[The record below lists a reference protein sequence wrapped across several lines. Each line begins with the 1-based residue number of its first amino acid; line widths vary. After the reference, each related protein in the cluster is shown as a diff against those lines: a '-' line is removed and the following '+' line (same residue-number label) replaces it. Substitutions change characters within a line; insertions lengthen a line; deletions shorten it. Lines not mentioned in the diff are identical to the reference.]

1 MELETKV
8 VKKPKVRKVRS
19 LTFQALR
26 EANVKRTED
35 SWHRVTEWSA
45 AEWLMC
51 VTGELGE
58 LAGLLKHYRR
68 GENLPAGSL
77 GEELADVVIYL
88 DLLAASLGVDLDL
101 AIIRK
106 FNTTSEKVGSK
117 HKLRKG

>member
-1 MELETKV
+1 MDKSQKV
-8 VKKPKVRKVRS
+8 QRTRS

-26 EANVKRTED
+26 DANVKRTEEK
-35 SWHRVTEWSA
+35 WHGLTDWSP

-68 GENLPAGSL
+68 GESLPAGSL
-77 GEELADVVIYL
+77 GEEFADVVIYL
-88 DLLAASLGVDLDL
+88 DLLAASLGVDLDQ

-106 FNTTSEKVGSK
+106 FNATSEKVGSK
-117 HKLRKG
+117 YKLRKG